1 MSTNIFSAYSKLH
14 FETQKLL
21 RDLENFGKTFN
32 EKVTEEY
39 KREMLEWYTK
49 GRAVTENPMKRATQ
63 EHWYSLYLEKKRLE
77 RHSCKVEYASYDQI
91 AYPAEELTKTN
102 LL

>member
-1 MSTNIFSAYSKLH
+1 MADDYLKRDFDKTMDV
-14 FETQKLL
+14 L
-21 RDLENFGKTFN
+21 RNSVVGHRYDREMR
-32 EKVTEEY
+32 KVTEEY